1 MSRPASR
8 VLHSRARVLKAA
20 TSLFAAKGFHE
31 TSTREVARRA
41 RVNEVTIFRLFK
53 NKQELY
59 LQVLNSKLGLMV
71 PESLIPL
78 LQSSRDNEEVL
89 LSLAEH
95 LQQLLD
101 PVFLRLVFY
110 AALEKPELLKKCYS
124 PRLMSFHEILCEHM
138 RQGIDGGVLRKVDPM
153 MMGRAL
159 VGIIAYQQIL
169 SQLLGGGDP
178 PESGPHNAAKIY
190 MDIWLRG
197 ALRLDSPAR
206 RQSPDESSARV
217 PETAAWP
224 ARL

>member
-1 MSRPASR
+1 MSTPATR
-8 VLHSRARVLKAA
+8 VPHVRARVLKAA
-20 TSLFAAKGFHE
+20 TALFAAKGFHE
-31 TSTREVARRA
+31 TSTREVARKA
-41 RVNEVTIFRLFK
+41 RVNEITIFRHFK

-78 LQSSRDNEEVL
+78 LHSSGNSEEVF

-95 LQQLLD
+95 LEHLLD

-124 PRLMSFHEILCEHM
+124 PRLMSFHQILGEHM
-138 RQGIDGGVLRKVDPM
+138 RERIAGGVLRNVDPM
-153 MMGRAL
+153 LMGRAL

-169 SQLLGGGDP
+169 SQLLGGGSQGADSP
-178 PESGPHNAAKIY
+178 NPARTY

-197 ALRLDSPAR
+197 ALQADSPAR
-206 RQSPDESSARV
+206 RHSADAGAPV
-217 PETAAWP
+217 GSCN
-224 ARL
+224 